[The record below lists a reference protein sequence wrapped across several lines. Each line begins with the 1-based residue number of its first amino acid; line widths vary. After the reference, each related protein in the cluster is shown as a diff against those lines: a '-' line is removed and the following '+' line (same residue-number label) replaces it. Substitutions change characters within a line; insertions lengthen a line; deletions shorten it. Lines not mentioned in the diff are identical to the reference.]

1 VSRTSAAILVLLGFL
16 VIMNMIAIVLRHR
29 FERKW

>member
-16 VIMNMIAIVLRHR
+16 VIMNLVAITLRQM
-29 FERKW
+29 FQRKW